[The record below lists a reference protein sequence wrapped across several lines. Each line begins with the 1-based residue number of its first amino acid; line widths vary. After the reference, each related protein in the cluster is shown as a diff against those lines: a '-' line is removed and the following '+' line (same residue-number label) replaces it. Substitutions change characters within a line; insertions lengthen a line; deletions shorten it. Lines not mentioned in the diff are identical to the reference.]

1 MPIADTEVLFALR
14 PTDRKHHAVIK
25 LLTTLPD
32 VMVPDTALLEFE
44 LVLRGRG
51 LPDSDVI
58 RALNLVRA
66 ILKQFRVAQVKTL
79 NLDLLIQHNKI
90 MVNYGLSFFDSLI
103 AASALSLDK
112 TIISDDRDFDRV
124 PGLRRI
130 AIR

>member
-1 MPIADTEVLFALR
+1 
-14 PTDRKHHAVIK
+14 
-25 LLTTLPD
+25 
-32 VMVPDTALLEFE
+32 MVPDTALLEFE

-58 RALNLVRA
+58 RALNLVGA